1 MKEETKSQL
10 DSLTEKYQ
18 QKLIEMV
25 KSKEREKIEE
35 QNLINKFKQL
45 KKNVINPT
53 MKDIGNYLKSF
64 DHDYHLHEQE
74 EKITMEIFQA
84 GIDRS
89 SYTTYDTPSIS
100 FDLDK
105 DDMKI
110 CIHTCTYIPGRRG
123 KSGLKEEGYDIDQ
136 INVDLVERVIL
147 DVLKE
152 ILN

>member
-10 DSLTEKYQ
+10 DSLVKKYQ
-18 QKLIEMV
+18 QKVIEMA
-25 KSKEREKIEE
+25 KNKKQKKIEE
-35 QNLINKFKQL
+35 QNFINIFRQL

-74 EKITMEIFQA
+74 GKITMEIFQA

-100 FDLDK
+100 FDLDE
-105 DDMKI
+105 DTMKI
-110 CIHTCTYIPGRRG
+110 CVHTYTFIPGRRG
-123 KSGLKEEGYDIDQ
+123 PSGVEKYDIDQ
-136 INVDLVERVIL
+136 INVDLVERIIL

>member
-10 DSLTEKYQ
+10 DSLVENYQ
-18 QKLIEMV
+18 QKVIELV
-25 KSKEREKIEE
+25 KNKEQKKIEE
-35 QNLINKFKQL
+35 HNFIKKFKQL

-100 FDLDK
+100 LDLDE
-105 DDMKI
+105 DTMKS
-110 CIHTCTYIPGRRG
+110 CIHTYTSIPGRRG
-123 KSGLKEEGYDIDQ
+123 PSGVEKYDIDQ
-136 INVDLVERVIL
+136 INVDLVEKIIL
-147 DVLKE
+147 GVLKE
-152 ILN
+152 ILD